1 VSADDPELADRLAE
15 ETARLAAR
23 LGFAIEP
30 YEGDGHWVLAAAPVA
45 VVLERP
51 EDPHQLPTHRS
62 GLIDPALLPFLV
74 DATQRTRRRLALGAG
89 RDNPYVIAL
98 ALASFYVV
106 EARRTGILGLG
117 GLAGREPAVAVVP
130 PERAMQ
136 DLNLVPGM
144 TALRVVTPVEEDGG
158 AELTAAVE
166 LTWR

>member
-1 VSADDPELADRLAE
+1 VSADDPELADRLAD

-23 LGFAIEP
+23 LAFAIEP
-30 YEGDGHWVLAAAPVA
+30 YEAGGHWVLAAAPVA
-45 VVLERP
+45 IVLDRP
-51 EDPHQLPTHRS
+51 EDPHHLPTHRS
-62 GLIDPALLPFLV
+62 GLIDPGLLPFLV
-74 DATQRTRRRLALGAG
+74 DATQRTRRRLALGTG

-98 ALASFYVV
+98 TLACFYVV

-117 GLAGREPAVAVVP
+117 ELAAREPAVAVVP

-144 TALRVVTPVEEDGG
+144 TALRIVTPVEEDAG

-166 LTWR
+166 LSWR